1 MDIKNIGVLSALG
14 AAFLF
19 GVSTPLA
26 KLLLSDINPWLLAA
40 LLYLGS
46 GVGLSIY
53 RFLTKA
59 SPVHLAKDEIPW
71 LIGTIVSGGVI
82 APVLLM
88 LGLSHLPATNV
99 SLLLNMEAVLTA
111 VLAWCVFKE
120 NVDKRIFIGM
130 ISIVVGALI
139 LSWSGDFSFSHA
151 SASWLVLAA
160 CLAWAIDNNLT
171 RKVSLT
177 DATWIAS
184 IKGLSAGIV
193 NLLLAM
199 SVKTTFPTMLN
210 SIGAMLVGFFAY
222 GISLTLF
229 VIGLRHLGTAR
240 TGAYFSIAPFI
251 GALIAVVLGE
261 PITLSL
267 LIAGALM
274 AFGVWLH
281 LTEKHEHLHT
291 HQELYHDH
299 EHIHDEH
306 HQHDHDYPV
315 AEGVRHR
322 HFHKHEVLQH
332 THAHYPDIHH
342 QHDHK

>member
-19 GVSTPLA
+19 GASTPLA
-26 KLLLSDINPWLLAA
+26 KLLLSDINPWLLAS

-46 GVGLSIY
+46 GLGLSIY

-88 LGLSHLPATNV
+88 LGLTHLPAANV

-130 ISIVVGALI
+130 VSIVIGALI
-139 LSWSGDFSFSHA
+139 LSWSGNFSFSHA

-184 IKGLSAGIV
+184 VKGLSAGIV

-315 AEGVRHR
+315 AEGIRHR
-322 HFHKHEVLQH
+322 HYHKHEVLQH

-342 QHDHK
+342 QHKH